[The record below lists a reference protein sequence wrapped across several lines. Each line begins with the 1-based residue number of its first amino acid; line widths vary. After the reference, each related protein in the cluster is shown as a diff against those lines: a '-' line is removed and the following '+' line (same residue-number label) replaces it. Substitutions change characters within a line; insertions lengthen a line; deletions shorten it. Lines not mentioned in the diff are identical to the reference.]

1 MLPPTPFAMAPRS
14 RSLPQNADNAALPR
28 GATAPTEDGAED
40 GGAADL
46 SYRQAQTAL
55 ELTLAELQ
63 SGDPDVEAMGSLY
76 RRAQAYAN
84 RCEALLEAVEQEVMQ
99 WDPQSPDQPPRPLT
113 P

>member
-1 MLPPTPFAMAPRS
+1 MARPPRS
-14 RSLPQNADNAALPR
+14 APQPPAAAPPD
-28 GATAPTEDGAED
+28 ATSPDD

-63 SGDPDVEAMGSLY
+63 THDLDVEAMASLY
-76 RRAQAYAN
+76 GRAQAYAD
-84 RCEALLEAVEQEVMQ
+84 RCEALLAQVEQEVMQ
-99 WDPQSPDQPPRPLT
+99 WDPDHPDQPPQPFQ

>member
-1 MLPPTPFAMAPRS
+1 MATRS
-14 RSLPQNADNAALPR
+14 RSPRPNADDAPLPR
-28 GATAPTEDGAED
+28 GATNPAEDGAEDSAVD

-63 SGDPDVEAMGSLY
+63 SGDLDVEAMGSLY
-76 RRAQAYAN
+76 RRAQAYAD
-84 RCEALLEAVEQEVMQ
+84 RCEALLDSVEQEVMQ
-99 WDPQSPDQPPRPLT
+99 WDPQSPDQPPRPLS